1 MTNSMPA
8 SQATQGALFGRILIL
23 SGPSGSGKSTLCKIL
38 QEHFSDIYFSISTT
52 TRAPRDG
59 ERDGVD
65 YHFVSQEQFIADIK
79 QGAFLEWAQVHNNYY
94 GTALSPITLALE
106 QGKLVIFDVDVQG
119 HQSIKEH
126 YGNLA
131 RSVFITTRSKEILR
145 KRLESRQTDSMQNIE
160 LRLLHAY
167 NEMQQ
172 LSHFD
177 YLIVNDDLQSSTRAI
192 IGIAT
197 SLEFIPQPSIYQSLW
212 QDVGEDMKQ

>member
-1 MTNSMPA
+1 MMSAP
-8 SQATQGALFGRILIL
+8 QAAQGALFGRILIL

-52 TRAPRDG
+52 TRAPREG

-65 YHFVSQEQFIADIK
+65 YHFVSQDRFIADIK

-94 GTALSPITLALE
+94 GTALSPITQALE

-131 RSVFITTRSKEILR
+131 RSVFITTRSKEVLR
-145 KRLESRQTDSMQNIE
+145 KRLESRQTDSAQNIE

-177 YLIVNDDLQSSTRAI
+177 YLIVNDDIQSAKRAI

-212 QDVGEDMKQ
+212 QDVGEDVK

>member
-1 MTNSMPA
+1 MMSAP
-8 SQATQGALFGRILIL
+8 QAAQGALFGRILIL

-52 TRAPRDG
+52 TRTPREG

-94 GTALSPITLALE
+94 GTALSPITQALE

-131 RSVFITTRSKEILR
+131 RSVFITTRSKEVLR
-145 KRLESRQTDSMQNIE
+145 KRLESRQTDSAQNIE

-177 YLIVNDDLQSSTRAI
+177 YLIVNDDIQSAKRAI

-212 QDVGEDMKQ
+212 QDVGEDVK

>member
-145 KRLESRQTDSMQNIE
+145 KRLESRQTDSTQNIE

-177 YLIVNDDLQSSTRAI
+177 YLIVNDDLQNSKRAI

>member
-1 MTNSMPA
+1 MMSAP
-8 SQATQGALFGRILIL
+8 QATQGALFGRILIL

-52 TRAPRDG
+52 TRAPREG

-65 YHFVSQEQFIADIK
+65 YHFVSQDRFIADIK

-94 GTALSPITLALE
+94 GTALSPITQALE

-131 RSVFITTRSKEILR
+131 RSVFITTRSKEVLR
-145 KRLESRQTDSMQNIE
+145 KRLESRQTDSAQNIE

-177 YLIVNDDLQSSTRAI
+177 YLIVNDDIQSAKRAI

-212 QDVGEDMKQ
+212 QDVGEDVK

>member
-1 MTNSMPA
+1 M
-8 SQATQGALFGRILIL
+8 QAQQNQKLHGRILIL
-23 SGPSGSGKSTLCKIL
+23 SGPSGSGKSTLCKVL

-52 TRAPRDG
+52 TRAPREG
-59 ERDGVD
+59 EQDGVD
-65 YHFVSQEQFIADIK
+65 YHFVSQDHFISDIK

-94 GTALSPITLALE
+94 GTSLLPIQEALA

-131 RSVFITTRSKEILR
+131 RSVFITTKSKQVLR
-145 KRLESRQTDSMQNIE
+145 ERLESRQTDSSQNIE
-160 LRLLHAY
+160 MRLLHAY

-172 LSHFD
+172 LAHFD
-177 YLIVNDDLQSSTRAI
+177 YLIVNDDIQSAKRAI

-197 SLEFIPQPSIYQSLW
+197 SLEFIPQPEVYRTLW
-212 QDVGEDMKQ
+212 QDFAQN

>member
-1 MTNSMPA
+1 MMSAP
-8 SQATQGALFGRILIL
+8 QAAQGALFGRILIL

-52 TRAPRDG
+52 TRVPREG

-65 YHFVSQEQFIADIK
+65 YHFVSQDRFIADIK

-94 GTALSPITLALE
+94 GTALSPITQALE

-131 RSVFITTRSKEILR
+131 RSVFITTRSKEVLR
-145 KRLESRQTDSMQNIE
+145 KRLESRQTDSAQNIE

-177 YLIVNDDLQSSTRAI
+177 YLIVNDDIQSAKRAI

-212 QDVGEDMKQ
+212 QDVGEDMK

>member
-1 MTNSMPA
+1 MMSAP
-8 SQATQGALFGRILIL
+8 QAAQGALFGRILIL

-52 TRAPRDG
+52 TRAPREG

-65 YHFVSQEQFIADIK
+65 YHFVSQDRFIADIK

-94 GTALSPITLALE
+94 GTALSPITQALE

-131 RSVFITTRSKEILR
+131 RSVFITTRSKEVLR
-145 KRLESRQTDSMQNIE
+145 KRLENRQTDSTQNIE

-177 YLIVNDDLQSSTRAI
+177 YLIVNDDIQSAKRAI

-212 QDVGEDMKQ
+212 QDVGEDVK

>member
-1 MTNSMPA
+1 MMSVP
-8 SQATQGALFGRILIL
+8 QAAQGALFGRILIL

-52 TRAPRDG
+52 TRTPREG

-94 GTALSPITLALE
+94 GTALSPITQALE

-131 RSVFITTRSKEILR
+131 RSVFITTRSKEVLR
-145 KRLESRQTDSMQNIE
+145 KRLESRQTDSAQNIE

-177 YLIVNDDLQSSTRAI
+177 YLIVNDDIQSAKRAI

-212 QDVGEDMKQ
+212 QDVGEDVK

>member
-1 MTNSMPA
+1 MSAP
-8 SQATQGALFGRILIL
+8 QAAQGALFGRILIL

-52 TRAPRDG
+52 TRAPREG

-65 YHFVSQEQFIADIK
+65 YHFVSQDRFIADIK

-94 GTALSPITLALE
+94 GTALSPITQALE

-131 RSVFITTRSKEILR
+131 RSVFITTRSKEVLR
-145 KRLESRQTDSMQNIE
+145 KRLESRQTDSAQNIE

-177 YLIVNDDLQSSTRAI
+177 YLIVNDDIQSAKRAI

-212 QDVGEDMKQ
+212 QDVGEDVK

>member
-1 MTNSMPA
+1 MSVP
-8 SQATQGALFGRILIL
+8 QAAQGALFGRILIL

-52 TRAPRDG
+52 TRTPREG

-94 GTALSPITLALE
+94 GTALSPITQALE

-131 RSVFITTRSKEILR
+131 RSVFITTRSKEVLR
-145 KRLESRQTDSMQNIE
+145 KRLESRQTDSAQNIE

-177 YLIVNDDLQSSTRAI
+177 YLIVNDDIQSAKRAI

-212 QDVGEDMKQ
+212 QDVGEDMK

>member
-1 MTNSMPA
+1 MMSAP
-8 SQATQGALFGRILIL
+8 QAAQGALFGRILIL

-52 TRAPRDG
+52 TRAPREG

-65 YHFVSQEQFIADIK
+65 YHFVSQDRFIADIK

-94 GTALSPITLALE
+94 GTALSPITQALE

-131 RSVFITTRSKEILR
+131 RSVFITTRSKEVLR
-145 KRLESRQTDSMQNIE
+145 KRLENRQTDSAQNIE

-177 YLIVNDDLQSSTRAI
+177 YLIVNDDIQSAKRAI

-212 QDVGEDMKQ
+212 QDVGEDAK

>member
-1 MTNSMPA
+1 MSAP
-8 SQATQGALFGRILIL
+8 QAAQGALFGRILIL

-52 TRAPRDG
+52 TRAPREG

-65 YHFVSQEQFIADIK
+65 YHFVSQDRFIADIK

-94 GTALSPITLALE
+94 GTALSPITQALE

-131 RSVFITTRSKEILR
+131 RSVFITTRSKEVLR
-145 KRLESRQTDSMQNIE
+145 KRLENRQTDSAQNIE

-177 YLIVNDDLQSSTRAI
+177 YLIVNDDIQSAKRAI

-212 QDVGEDMKQ
+212 QDVGEDVK

>member
-1 MTNSMPA
+1 MMSAP
-8 SQATQGALFGRILIL
+8 QATQGVLFGRILIL

-52 TRAPRDG
+52 TRAPREG

-65 YHFVSQEQFIADIK
+65 YHFVSQDRFIADIK

-94 GTALSPITLALE
+94 GTALSPITQALE

-131 RSVFITTRSKEILR
+131 RSVFITTRSKEVLR
-145 KRLESRQTDSMQNIE
+145 KRLENRQTDSAQNIE

-177 YLIVNDDLQSSTRAI
+177 YLIVNDDIQSAKRAI

-212 QDVGEDMKQ
+212 QDVGEDVK

>member
-1 MTNSMPA
+1 MMSVP
-8 SQATQGALFGRILIL
+8 QAAQGALFGRILIL

-52 TRAPRDG
+52 TRTPREG

-94 GTALSPITLALE
+94 GTALSPITQALE

-131 RSVFITTRSKEILR
+131 RSVFITTRSKEVLR
-145 KRLESRQTDSMQNIE
+145 KRLESRQTDSAQNIE

-177 YLIVNDDLQSSTRAI
+177 YLIVNDDIQSAKRAI

-212 QDVGEDMKQ
+212 QDVGEDIK

>member
-1 MTNSMPA
+1 MMSAP
-8 SQATQGALFGRILIL
+8 QAAQGALFGRILIL

-52 TRAPRDG
+52 TRAPREG

-65 YHFVSQEQFIADIK
+65 YHFVSQDRFIADIK

-94 GTALSPITLALE
+94 GTALSPITQALE

-131 RSVFITTRSKEILR
+131 RSVFITTRSKEVLR
-145 KRLESRQTDSMQNIE
+145 KRLENRQTDSAQNIE

-177 YLIVNDDLQSSTRAI
+177 YLIVNDDIQSAKRAI

-212 QDVGEDMKQ
+212 QDVGEDVK

>member
-1 MTNSMPA
+1 MMSAP
-8 SQATQGALFGRILIL
+8 QAAQGALFGRILIL

-52 TRAPRDG
+52 TRAPREG

-65 YHFVSQEQFIADIK
+65 YHFVSQDQFIADIK

-94 GTALSPITLALE
+94 GTALSPITQALE

-131 RSVFITTRSKEILR
+131 RSVFITTRSKEVLR
-145 KRLESRQTDSMQNIE
+145 KRLENRQTDSAQNIE

-177 YLIVNDDLQSSTRAI
+177 YLIVNDDIQSAKRAI

-212 QDVGEDMKQ
+212 QDVGEDVK

>member
-1 MTNSMPA
+1 MMSAP
-8 SQATQGALFGRILIL
+8 QAAQGALFGRILIL

-52 TRAPRDG
+52 TRAPREG

-65 YHFVSQEQFIADIK
+65 YHFVSQDQFIADIK

-94 GTALSPITLALE
+94 GTALSPITQALE

-131 RSVFITTRSKEILR
+131 RSVFITTRSKEVLR
-145 KRLESRQTDSMQNIE
+145 KRLESRQTDSAQNIE

-177 YLIVNDDLQSSTRAI
+177 YLIVNDDIQSAKRAI

-212 QDVGEDMKQ
+212 QDVGEDVK

>member
-1 MTNSMPA
+1 MVSAP
-8 SQATQGALFGRILIL
+8 QATQGALFGRILIL

-52 TRAPRDG
+52 TRAPREG

-65 YHFVSQEQFIADIK
+65 YHFVSQDRFIADIK

-94 GTALSPITLALE
+94 GTALSPITQALE

-131 RSVFITTRSKEILR
+131 RSVFITTRSKEVLR
-145 KRLESRQTDSMQNIE
+145 KRLENRQTDSAQNIE

-177 YLIVNDDLQSSTRAI
+177 YLIVNDDIQSAKRAI

-212 QDVGEDMKQ
+212 QDVGEDVK

>member
-1 MTNSMPA
+1 MMSVP
-8 SQATQGALFGRILIL
+8 QAAQGALFGRILIL

-52 TRAPRDG
+52 TRAPREG
-59 ERDGVD
+59 ECDGVD

-94 GTALSPITLALE
+94 GTALSPITQALE

-131 RSVFITTRSKEILR
+131 RSVFITTRSKEVLR
-145 KRLESRQTDSMQNIE
+145 KRLENRQTDSAQNIE

-177 YLIVNDDLQSSTRAI
+177 YLIVNDDIQSAKRAI

-212 QDVGEDMKQ
+212 QDVGEDVK

>member
-1 MTNSMPA
+1 MMSAP
-8 SQATQGALFGRILIL
+8 QAAQGALFGRILIL

-38 QEHFSDIYFSISTT
+38 QVHFSDIYFSISTT
-52 TRAPRDG
+52 TRAPREG

-65 YHFVSQEQFIADIK
+65 YHFVSQDRFIADIK

-94 GTALSPITLALE
+94 GTALSPITQALE

-131 RSVFITTRSKEILR
+131 RSVFITTRSKEVLR
-145 KRLESRQTDSMQNIE
+145 KRLENRQTDSAQNIE

-177 YLIVNDDLQSSTRAI
+177 YLIVNDDIQSAKRAI

-212 QDVGEDMKQ
+212 QDVGEDVK

>member
-1 MTNSMPA
+1 MSAP
-8 SQATQGALFGRILIL
+8 QAAQGALFGRILIL

-52 TRAPRDG
+52 TRAPREG

-65 YHFVSQEQFIADIK
+65 YHFVSQDQFIADIK

-94 GTALSPITLALE
+94 GTALSPITQALE

-131 RSVFITTRSKEILR
+131 RSVFITTRSKEVLR
-145 KRLESRQTDSMQNIE
+145 KRLENRQTDSAQNIE

-177 YLIVNDDLQSSTRAI
+177 YLIVNDDIQSAKRAI

-212 QDVGEDMKQ
+212 QDVGEDVK

>member
-1 MTNSMPA
+1 MMSAP
-8 SQATQGALFGRILIL
+8 QAAQGALFGRILIL

-52 TRAPRDG
+52 TRAPREG

-65 YHFVSQEQFIADIK
+65 YHFVSQDRFIADIK

-94 GTALSPITLALE
+94 GTALSPITQALE

-126 YGNLA
+126 YRNLA
-131 RSVFITTRSKEILR
+131 RSVFITTRSKEVLR
-145 KRLESRQTDSMQNIE
+145 KRLESRQTDSAQNIE

-177 YLIVNDDLQSSTRAI
+177 YLIVNDDIQSAKRAI

-212 QDVGEDMKQ
+212 QDVGEDMK

>member
-1 MTNSMPA
+1 MMSAP
-8 SQATQGALFGRILIL
+8 QAAQGALFGRILIL

-52 TRAPRDG
+52 TRAPREG
-59 ERDGVD
+59 ECDGVD

-94 GTALSPITLALE
+94 GTALSPITQALE

-131 RSVFITTRSKEILR
+131 RSVFITTRSKEVLR
-145 KRLESRQTDSMQNIE
+145 KRLENRQTDSAQNIE

-177 YLIVNDDLQSSTRAI
+177 YLIVNDDIQSAKRAI

-212 QDVGEDMKQ
+212 QDVGEDVK

>member
-94 GTALSPITLALE
+94 GTALSPITLALG

-119 HQSIKEH
+119 HQSIKEY

-145 KRLESRQTDSMQNIE
+145 KRLESRQTDSTQNIE

-177 YLIVNDDLQSSTRAI
+177 YLIVNDDLQSSKRAI

>member
-1 MTNSMPA
+1 MMSVP
-8 SQATQGALFGRILIL
+8 QAAQGALFGRILIL

-52 TRAPRDG
+52 TRTPREG

-94 GTALSPITLALE
+94 GTALSPITQALE

-131 RSVFITTRSKEILR
+131 RSVFITTRSKEVLR
-145 KRLESRQTDSMQNIE
+145 KRLESRQTDSAQNIE

-177 YLIVNDDLQSSTRAI
+177 YLIVNDDIQSAKRAI

-212 QDVGEDMKQ
+212 QDVGEDMK

>member
-1 MTNSMPA
+1 MMSAPQTA
-8 SQATQGALFGRILIL
+8 QGALFGRILIL
-23 SGPSGSGKSTLCKIL
+23 SGPQARANRLCVRFYKSIL
-38 QEHFSDIYFSISTT
+38 VIFTSLSLQP
-52 TRAPRDG
+52 RALRETG

-65 YHFVSQEQFIADIK
+65 YHFVSQDRFITDIK

-94 GTALSPITLALE
+94 GTALSPITQALE

-131 RSVFITTRSKEILR
+131 RSVFITTRSKEVLR
-145 KRLESRQTDSMQNIE
+145 KRLESRQTDSAQNIE

-177 YLIVNDDLQSSTRAI
+177 YLIVNDDIQSAKRAI

-212 QDVGEDMKQ
+212 QDVSEDIK

>member
-1 MTNSMPA
+1 MMSAP
-8 SQATQGALFGRILIL
+8 QATQGALFGRILIL

-52 TRAPRDG
+52 TRAPREG
-59 ERDGVD
+59 ECDGVD

-94 GTALSPITLALE
+94 GTALSPITQALE

-131 RSVFITTRSKEILR
+131 RSVFITTRSKEVLR
-145 KRLESRQTDSMQNIE
+145 KRLENRQTDSAQNIE

-177 YLIVNDDLQSSTRAI
+177 YLIVNDDIQSAKRAI

-212 QDVGEDMKQ
+212 QDVGEDAK

>member
-1 MTNSMPA
+1 MMSVP
-8 SQATQGALFGRILIL
+8 QAAQGALFGRILIL

-52 TRAPRDG
+52 TRTPREG

-94 GTALSPITLALE
+94 GTALSPITQALE

-131 RSVFITTRSKEILR
+131 RSVFITTRSKEVLR
-145 KRLESRQTDSMQNIE
+145 KRLESRQTDSAQNIE

-172 LSHFD
+172 ISHFD
-177 YLIVNDDLQSSTRAI
+177 YLIVNDDIQSAKRAI

-212 QDVGEDMKQ
+212 QDVGEDVK

>member
-1 MTNSMPA
+1 MTRAPQS
-8 SQATQGALFGRILIL
+8 TQGDLFGRILIL

-52 TRAPRDG
+52 TRAPRES

-79 QGAFLEWAQVHNNYY
+79 QGEFLEWAHVHNNYY
-94 GTALSPITLALE
+94 GTALAPITQALE
-106 QGKLVIFDVDVQG
+106 QGKLVVFDVDVQG
-119 HQSIKEH
+119 HQSIKEY

-131 RSVFITTRSKEILR
+131 RSVFITTRSKEVLR
-145 KRLESRQTDSMQNIE
+145 KRLESRQTDSAQNIE

-177 YLIVNDDLQSSTRAI
+177 YLIVNDDIQSAKRAI

-197 SLEFIPQPSIYQSLW
+197 SLEFIPQPSIYKSLW
-212 QDVGEDMKQ
+212 QDVGEDVK